1 MTYQSHV
8 PFQTLLLPMRIAILG
23 AEAKNFISCPH
34 IWNLKSAVNAVDL
47 KGGDLFIVKD
57 HASISAQ
64 SPGIGPNIDEY
75 GPRFYDISSMYEKRF
90 TQMINEIIASHS
102 DIKSVHGEVFWVNNS
117 IVPSGTVYNQM
128 AESLS
133 NAKVTFKGL
142 TKTGIS
148 ELMAV
153 HHR

>member
-1 MTYQSHV
+1 M
-8 PFQTLLLPMRIAILG
+8 
-23 AEAKNFISCPH
+23 
-34 IWNLKSAVNAVDL
+34 
-47 KGGDLFIVKD
+47 KD

-90 TQMINEIIASHS
+90 TQIINELIHGASS
-102 DIKSVHGEVFWVNNS
+102 IKSTHGEVFWVNNS
-117 IVPSGTVYNQM
+117 TVHISIFNQM
-128 AESLS
+128 AEGLS
-133 NAKVTFKGL
+133 NQKVCFKGV

-153 HHR
+153 HHRQSQSPHKLTSAMVGIITDSQIRKQAQTDRYTAGVKNLAAIVFEAFNKLSA